1 LSKQFATSNSWVILS
16 DLLQREGVARQHLNS
31 YNEFVTRGLQ
41 NIVDEIGEV
50 EIETVSTPYK
60 IKFGRLT
67 LGSPRV
73 VEIDGSVSS
82 ILPMEARLRNLTYS
96 APVLLEMTI
105 EEEGLPRDTTRQHIG
120 DLPVMVKSEL
130 CQLSNR
136 SKEQLIEAGEDPND
150 PGGYFIIH
158 GAERVIVGLEDLS
171 PNKILVDAEKLSGT
185 VTYKSRVYSSVVGYR
200 SKLELTLKQ
209 DGAINVKVPSCPVDL
224 PYVIVMRALGIKSD
238 KDIADAV
245 SPKAEIQDLLEVS
258 FDKAAEAPTEKD
270 ALVYIGNR
278 VAHGMLE
285 EFRVKRAQSMLDW
298 GLLPHLGK
306 TDDRR
311 FDKSMFLGEAACK
324 LLELRL
330 GWIEADDKDHYGNK
344 VIKFAGQMLADLFR
358 TAFRNLVRDM
368 KYQLERTGQKRG
380 GNVVGAAIRTGIITD
395 KLNNAIA
402 TGNWGRGKVGV
413 TQLLDRTNYLSTL
426 SHLRRVQSP
435 LSRSQPNFE
444 ARDLHATHFGRICP
458 SETPEGV
465 NCVVPSTNILLTDGT
480 QATIGE
486 IGQNWQGTQLA
497 TVDIM
502 HDDMAQTTIARY
514 IATDPTHDGTPVYR
528 VVTEAGRELIAT
540 RDHPLLTDNMTWKLA
555 GDVEPGDRVV
565 VYPAL
570 EPVRGLTRL
579 SMQILTSKSFP
590 TSRSKWEKI
599 SVLSELKKQNLM
611 PLEGGNPKLPV
622 LSRIV
627 GAIFSDA
634 HLHMGS
640 SPFIQFSL
648 GTEDDGREVQRDLE
662 RLGFKSSMKLRT
674 KHIVRPERQYD
685 MHVYTVTCYSKLL
698 CTLLEKLGAPA
709 GKKTDTRFS
718 IPSWIMEGAP
728 QIKWEFLSAFL
739 GGDGP
744 KPSITHQIGKKYS
757 ISMPPISFHKVERL
771 RSNGL
776 ALAKQL
782 SELLTEFGCETLR
795 IVSKRDYMRADGELV
810 TKISIVLGGSKPTLE
825 AVTQKIGYRYSRTKQ
840 RQSLLAGEYLRISR
854 ERILE
859 RVEKKKISARL
870 YREGQFPSQIAPILG
885 ESRKTIEHWLYWDK
899 YKRTHKPKSLIL
911 PFNEWR
917 GRNVITIGNDDY
929 VLEQIISKEPITG
942 VGDVRDVTTTAD
954 SHNFIANGFVTHNCG
969 LVKNLALSA
978 IISVSVPS
986 QEVEEKLWE
995 LGAKQIRDADQKL
1008 QVDGCRIFMDGRF
1021 LGYVDDGDRL
1031 AKAFRKLRREGQINP
1046 SASVLYVAPVND
1058 KAYPRIYISL
1068 SSGRVLRPLV
1078 VVESGRPL
1086 LNPEL
1091 IEKVNAGQNS
1101 WRDLVEQ
1108 GIIELIDANEEENCL
1123 VSMNPEDVTTKNT
1136 HMELFP
1142 AAMFGIAASIIP
1154 YPEHNQSPRNTY
1166 ESAMAKQ
1173 SLGFSSPTYPISP
1186 HVRQHLLVSPQA
1198 PVVRTRTLDLLKI
1211 DERPLGTNCV
1221 VAVLSFEGYN
1231 IEDAIIMNKSSVE
1244 RGMARSFFYRLYEG
1258 EAKQYL
1264 GGMRDTFEVPAAES
1278 NIRGYRGEKFYRLLE
1293 GDGVVADESQVTG
1306 GDVVIGRTSPPRFME
1321 EYKEFEIKG
1330 PYRRDTSVAVRPS
1343 ESGVVDSIFMT
1354 ENVEGG
1360 RMFKV
1365 RVRDMRVPE
1374 IGDKFAS
1381 RHGQKGVIGLV
1392 VPQEDMPYTA
1402 DGIVPDVIINPH
1414 AFPSRMTVG
1423 QFIESI
1429 AGKAASFR
1437 GSSVDGSAFAG
1448 ESIDEMEKVLR
1459 SRGFE
1464 PTGREVM
1471 YDGKTGMK
1479 FATDVF
1485 VGVVYYQKLHHMVAD
1500 KIHARA
1506 RGQVQMLTK
1515 QPTEGRARGGGL
1527 RFGEMERDCL
1537 IAYGASMVL
1546 KDRLLDEA
1554 DKTEIYVC
1562 EKCGLIAYYDAKQ
1575 RKYTCKIDG
1584 DQAKIS
1590 TVVVA
1595 YAFKLLLQEM
1605 MSLNI
1610 APRLQLKDKV

>member
-1 LSKQFATSNSWVILS
+1 MSKQIVQVRKYDSWVVLS

-31 YNEFVTRGLQ
+31 YNEFVAKGMQ
-41 NIVDEIGEV
+41 NIIDEIGEIEV
-50 EIETVSTPYK
+50 ETVSTPYK
-60 IKFGRLT
+60 VK
-67 LGSPRV
+67 LGKLSIGMPRV
-73 VEIDGSVSS
+73 VEIDGSVSNV
-82 ILPMEARLRNLTYS
+82 LPMEARLRNLTYS
-96 APVLLEMTI
+96 SPILLEMTI

-120 DLPVMVKSEL
+120 DLPVMVKSDL
-130 CQLSNR
+130 CQLSTKT
-136 SKEQLIEAGEDPND
+136 KEQLIDSGEDPND
-150 PGGYFIIH
+150 PGGYFIIN
-158 GAERVIVGLEDLS
+158 GSERVIVGLEDLS
-171 PNKILVDAEKLSGT
+171 PNKILVDAEKVAAVT
-185 VTYKSRVYSSVVGYR
+185 TYKSRVYSSVVGYR
-200 SKLELTLKQ
+200 SKLEVTLKQ
-209 DGAINVKVPSCPVDL
+209 DAALNVKVPSSPVDL
-224 PYVIVMRALGIKSD
+224 PFVIVMRALGIKSD
-238 KDIADAV
+238 KEIANAV
-245 SPKAEIQDLLEVS
+245 SQKAEIQDLLEVS
-258 FDKAAEAPTEKD
+258 FDKASEAPTEKD

-285 EFRVKRAQSMLDW
+285 EFRIKRAQSMLDW

-306 TDDRR
+306 TDDKR
-311 FDKSMFLGEAACK
+311 FDKAMFLGEAVCK

-330 GWIEADDKDHYGNK
+330 GWIEPDDKDHYGNK

-465 NCVVPSTNILLTDGT
+465 NC
-480 QATIGE
+480 
-486 IGQNWQGTQLA
+486 
-497 TVDIM
+497 
-502 HDDMAQTTIARY
+502 
-514 IATDPTHDGTPVYR
+514 
-528 VVTEAGRELIAT
+528 
-540 RDHPLLTDNMTWKLA
+540 
-555 GDVEPGDRVV
+555 
-565 VYPAL
+565 
-570 EPVRGLTRL
+570 
-579 SMQILTSKSFP
+579 
-590 TSRSKWEKI
+590 
-599 SVLSELKKQNLM
+599 
-611 PLEGGNPKLPV
+611 
-622 LSRIV
+622 
-627 GAIFSDA
+627 
-634 HLHMGS
+634 
-640 SPFIQFSL
+640 
-648 GTEDDGREVQRDLE
+648 
-662 RLGFKSSMKLRT
+662 
-674 KHIVRPERQYD
+674 
-685 MHVYTVTCYSKLL
+685 
-698 CTLLEKLGAPA
+698 
-709 GKKTDTRFS
+709 
-718 IPSWIMEGAP
+718 
-728 QIKWEFLSAFL
+728 
-739 GGDGP
+739 
-744 KPSITHQIGKKYS
+744 
-757 ISMPPISFHKVERL
+757 
-771 RSNGL
+771 
-776 ALAKQL
+776 
-782 SELLTEFGCETLR
+782 
-795 IVSKRDYMRADGELV
+795 
-810 TKISIVLGGSKPTLE
+810 
-825 AVTQKIGYRYSRTKQ
+825 
-840 RQSLLAGEYLRISR
+840 
-854 ERILE
+854 
-859 RVEKKKISARL
+859 
-870 YREGQFPSQIAPILG
+870 
-885 ESRKTIEHWLYWDK
+885 
-899 YKRTHKPKSLIL
+899 
-911 PFNEWR
+911 
-917 GRNVITIGNDDY
+917 
-929 VLEQIISKEPITG
+929 
-942 VGDVRDVTTTAD
+942 
-954 SHNFIANGFVTHNCG
+954 G

-978 IISVSVPS
+978 IISVGVSS
-986 QEVEEKLWE
+986 AEVEERLWE
-995 LGAKQIRDADQKL
+995 LGAKQVKDTDEKL
-1008 QVDGCRIFMDGRF
+1008 ATDGCRLFMDGRF
-1021 LGYVDDGDRL
+1021 LGYVDDGERL

-1046 SASVLYVAPVND
+1046 SASILYLSPLNELG
-1058 KAYPRIYISL
+1058 YPRLYISL
-1068 SSGRVLRPLV
+1068 SSGRVLRPLI
-1078 VVESGRPL
+1078 VVENGKPL
-1086 LNPEL
+1086 LTPEI
-1091 IEKVNAGQNS
+1091 IEKVSLGQQS
-1101 WRDLVEQ
+1101 WRDLVEL
-1108 GIIELIDANEEENCL
+1108 GVVELIDANEEENCL
-1123 VSMNPEDVTTKNT
+1123 VAMNSDDVSTKHT
-1136 HMELFP
+1136 HLELFP

-1198 PVVRTRTLDLLKI
+1198 PVVRTKTLDLLKI
-1211 DERPLGTNCV
+1211 DERPLGQNCV

-1231 IEDAIIMNKSSVE
+1231 IEDAIIMNRSSIE
-1244 RGMARSFFYRLYEG
+1244 RGLARSFFYRLYEG

-1264 GGMRDTFEVPAAES
+1264 GGMRDTFEVPSPES

-1293 GDGVVADESQVTG
+1293 GDGVVSHESQVQG

-1343 ESGVVDSIFMT
+1343 EAGVVDSVFMT

-1365 RVRDMRVPE
+1365 RVRDMRIPE

-1392 VPQEDMPYTA
+1392 VPQEDMPYTEE
-1402 DGIVPDVIINPH
+1402 GIVPDVIINPH

-1429 AGKAASFR
+1429 AGKAGALR
-1437 GSSVDGSAFAG
+1437 GTAVDGSAFAG
-1448 ESIDEMEKVLR
+1448 ENIDQLEKTLNE
-1459 SRGFE
+1459 RGFE
-1464 PTGREVM
+1464 PTGRE
-1471 YDGKTGMK
+1471 
-1479 FATDVF
+1479 
-1485 VGVVYYQKLHHMVAD
+1485 
-1500 KIHARA
+1500 

-1605 MSLNI
+1605 VSLNI

>member
-1 LSKQFATSNSWVILS
+1 LSRQFATSNSWVILS

-67 LGSPRV
+67 VGSPRV

-96 APVLLEMTI
+96 APILLEMTI

-136 SKEQLIEAGEDPND
+136 TREQLIESGEDPND

-171 PNKILVDAEKLSGT
+171 PNKILVDTEKLSGAT
-185 VTYKSRVYSSVVGYR
+185 TYKSRVYSSVVGYR

-238 KDIADAV
+238 KEIADAV

-258 FDKAAEAPTEKD
+258 FDKASEAPTEKD
-270 ALVYIGNR
+270 ALVFIGNR

-306 TDDRR
+306 TEDRR
-311 FDKSMFLGEAACK
+311 FDKSMFMGEAACK

-413 TQLLDRTNYLSTL
+413 TQLLDRINYLSTL

-465 NCVVPSTNILLTDGT
+465 NC
-480 QATIGE
+480 
-486 IGQNWQGTQLA
+486 
-497 TVDIM
+497 
-502 HDDMAQTTIARY
+502 
-514 IATDPTHDGTPVYR
+514 
-528 VVTEAGRELIAT
+528 
-540 RDHPLLTDNMTWKLA
+540 
-555 GDVEPGDRVV
+555 
-565 VYPAL
+565 
-570 EPVRGLTRL
+570 
-579 SMQILTSKSFP
+579 
-590 TSRSKWEKI
+590 
-599 SVLSELKKQNLM
+599 
-611 PLEGGNPKLPV
+611 
-622 LSRIV
+622 
-627 GAIFSDA
+627 
-634 HLHMGS
+634 
-640 SPFIQFSL
+640 
-648 GTEDDGREVQRDLE
+648 
-662 RLGFKSSMKLRT
+662 
-674 KHIVRPERQYD
+674 
-685 MHVYTVTCYSKLL
+685 
-698 CTLLEKLGAPA
+698 
-709 GKKTDTRFS
+709 
-718 IPSWIMEGAP
+718 
-728 QIKWEFLSAFL
+728 
-739 GGDGP
+739 
-744 KPSITHQIGKKYS
+744 
-757 ISMPPISFHKVERL
+757 
-771 RSNGL
+771 
-776 ALAKQL
+776 
-782 SELLTEFGCETLR
+782 
-795 IVSKRDYMRADGELV
+795 
-810 TKISIVLGGSKPTLE
+810 
-825 AVTQKIGYRYSRTKQ
+825 
-840 RQSLLAGEYLRISR
+840 
-854 ERILE
+854 
-859 RVEKKKISARL
+859 
-870 YREGQFPSQIAPILG
+870 
-885 ESRKTIEHWLYWDK
+885 
-899 YKRTHKPKSLIL
+899 
-911 PFNEWR
+911 
-917 GRNVITIGNDDY
+917 
-929 VLEQIISKEPITG
+929 
-942 VGDVRDVTTTAD
+942 
-954 SHNFIANGFVTHNCG
+954 G

-995 LGAKQIRDADQKL
+995 LGARQIRDSDHKL
-1008 QVDGCRIFMDGRF
+1008 QVEGCRIFMDGRF
-1021 LGYVDDGDRL
+1021 LGYVDDGERL
-1031 AKAFRKLRREGQINP
+1031 AKAFRKLRRDGQINP
-1046 SASVLYVAPVND
+1046 SASVLYVSPINA

-1091 IEKVNAGQNS
+1091 IEKVSRGETS

-1108 GIIELIDANEEENCL
+1108 GVIELIDANEEENCL
-1123 VSMNPEDVTTKNT
+1123 VAMGPDDVTTKNT

-1231 IEDAIIMNKSSVE
+1231 IEDAIIMNRSSVE

-1264 GGMRDTFEVPAAES
+1264 GGMRDSFEVPVAES

-1293 GDGVVADESQVTG
+1293 GDGVVAHESQVAG

-1343 ESGVVDSIFMT
+1343 EAGVVDSIFMT

-1360 RMFKV
+1360 KMFKV

-1402 DGIVPDVIINPH
+1402 EGVVPDVIINPH

-1429 AGKAASFR
+1429 AGKAAAFR
-1437 GSSVDGSAFAG
+1437 GSPVDGSAFAG
-1448 ESIDEMEKVLR
+1448 ESIEEMEKVLR
-1459 SRGFE
+1459 ARGFE

-1471 YDGKTGMK
+1471 YDGKTGKK
-1479 FATDVF
+1479 FAADVF

-1575 RKYTCKIDG
+1575 RKYTCKTDG